1 MKPNQRQQRVTWKV
15 SLIHQQQVSPFR
27 HLCQREVCT
36 KIGLI
41 GFLEIKK
48 IAMAPVSGSEPRIHQ
63 VNAFVDRMF
72 QDSLKNQKHVQP
84 PMYSTMNDRFYMDPV
99 ITDAQ
104 LRKNHFEE
112 LQAETRANDAQVLK
126 TNVRIGSYNGWKP
139 K

>member
-1 MKPNQRQQRVTWKV
+1 
-15 SLIHQQQVSPFR
+15 
-27 HLCQREVCT
+27 
-36 KIGLI
+36 
-41 GFLEIKK
+41 
-48 IAMAPVSGSEPRIHQ
+48 MAPVSGSEPRINQ
-63 VNAFVDRMF
+63 VNALVDRMF
-72 QDSLKNQKHVQP
+72 QDSLKNQKQVHP

>member
-1 MKPNQRQQRVTWKV
+1 
-15 SLIHQQQVSPFR
+15 LDFI
-27 HLCQREVCT
+27 
-36 KIGLI
+36 
-41 GFLEIKK
+41 EIKK
-48 IAMAPVSGSEPRIHQ
+48 IAMAPVSGSEPRINQ
-63 VNAFVDRMF
+63 INAFVDRMF
-72 QDSLKNQKHVQP
+72 QDSVKNQKQVQP